1 MTSPLTI
8 AIAQTNTL
16 DLCIQNNALN
26 HIELI
31 KQASVGGA
39 ELVVFPELSLTGYAL
54 PKLNSIAMKEDDDSL
69 CQLSHVAQAY
79 NIDVIVGCPLEVNS
93 NKPAIGAAYF
103 SRQGQM
109 EYYCKQYLH
118 QGEAKWCTPGSKSF
132 VFELNGLKLALAICA
147 DFCNPQHAIDALDL
161 RADMYLVSALISR
174 SGYNAD
180 AEILSSIAK
189 RHHVPVVLSNHVGQ
203 TGGWECAGKS
213 AVWDA
218 NGKQVATAEPDKQ
231 GLLIVRFDDQMVS
244 VVDIV
249 HENHVTSLETS

>member
-1 MTSPLTI
+1 VTSPLTL

-16 DLCIQNNALN
+16 DLCIQNNVLN

-31 KQASVGGA
+31 KQASIGGA
-39 ELVVFPELSLTGYAL
+39 DLVIFPELSLTGYVL
-54 PKLNSIAMKEDDDSL
+54 PKLCSLAVKNGDATL
-69 CQLSHVAQAY
+69 CQLSEVAQAH
-79 NIDVIVGCPLEVNS
+79 NIDVIVGCALEVRCS
-93 NKPAIGAAYF
+93 NPAIGAAHF
-103 SRQGQM
+103 SRRGRI
-109 EYYCKQYLH
+109 EYYCKRYLH
-118 QGEAKWCTPGSKSF
+118 QGESKWCSPGSKSF

-147 DFCNPQHAIDALDL
+147 DFCEPQHAIDAVD
-161 RADMYLVSALISR
+161 RGAEMYLVSALISC
-174 SGYNAD
+174 SGYDAD

-203 TGGWECAGKS
+203 TGGWDCAGKS

-218 NGKQVATAEPDKQ
+218 NGKQIATASPNKQ
-231 GLLIVRFDDQMVS
+231 GLLIVRFDGQMVN

>member
-1 MTSPLTI
+1 MTSPSI
-8 AIAQTNTL
+8 FAIAQTNTL
-16 DLCIQNNALN
+16 DLCIQNNVLN

-31 KQASVGGA
+31 KQASEGGA

-69 CQLSHVAQAY
+69 CQLSHAAQAH
-79 NIDVIVGCPLEVNS
+79 NIDVIVGCPLEVTD

-109 EYYCKQYLH
+109 ERYGKQYLH
-118 QGEAKWCTPGSKSF
+118 QGEAKWCSPGSKSF

-147 DFCNPQHAIDALDL
+147 DFCNPQHAIDALEL
-161 RADMYLVSALISR
+161 GADMYLVSALISR
-174 SGYNAD
+174 SGYDAD
-180 AEILSSIAK
+180 SEILSSIAK
-189 RHHVPVVLSNHVGQ
+189 RHHFPVVLSNHVGQ

-218 NGKQVATAEPDKQ
+218 DGKRVATAASDKQ
-231 GLLIVRFDDQMVS
+231 GLLIVRFDGQMVN
-244 VVDIV
+244 VVDIA
-249 HENHVTSLETS
+249 HENRVT